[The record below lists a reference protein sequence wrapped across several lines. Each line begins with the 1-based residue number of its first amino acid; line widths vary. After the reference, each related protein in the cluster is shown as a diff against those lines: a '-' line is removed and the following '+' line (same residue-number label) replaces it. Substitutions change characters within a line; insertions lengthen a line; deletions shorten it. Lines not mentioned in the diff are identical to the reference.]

1 MLPNSNRV
9 CRPLRTINNK
19 NVKFTKEEEQDNK
32 LLDVLI
38 TKSQKLT
45 RAVAKKL
52 KKGGARGG
60 GCPIKFAEHI
70 EMRLPTRSN

>member
-60 GCPIKFAEHI
+60 GVSHKICRTHRNAFADKK
-70 EMRLPTRSN
+70 